1 MSNLKW
7 TFDLKQ
13 HTPMIHFQPLDKGVC
28 LRATE
33 VKPRFDR
40 FLLANV
46 HFTDQQKVRWFYI
59 ADDGGLASKMKLRF
73 CVNGKAERSYTYEK
87 KKGGYLERQIPK
99 GSSTR
104 INSLYF
110 GNQGGRERED
120 FKETIFCREG
130 IKGTILCFDREF
142 LEIIKKYIPDFFLL
156 NNFGTRQNKG
166 FGSFSVA
173 DVACKDNILTV
184 VRKYEPNA
192 FCLDYSILGIGQN
205 ISADSRLKDISFL
218 YGLMKGGINNTR
230 NDSGQYYKS
239 AIFRYYL
246 EKNITHE
253 KKVIKSVLFDG
264 KDVST
269 MENPYFV
276 RAVLGLTDGYV
287 YRDNMRKGRV
297 SVSHEDIKR
306 YSSPI
311 YFKVLDRY
319 TFLFLRQTPEA
330 LQNAAFI
337 FSLKGRHPIEL
348 KIPDFDIDDFMG
360 WFAKDFNNKEKMEDK
375 RTGKL
380 IRGSLRAADNYKF
393 VRIERLKLRRCN
405 G

>member
-1 MSNLKW
+1 
-7 TFDLKQ
+7 
-13 HTPMIHFQPLDKGVC
+13 
-28 LRATE
+28 
-33 VKPRFDR
+33 
-40 FLLANV
+40 
-46 HFTDQQKVRWFYI
+46 
-59 ADDGGLASKMKLRF
+59 
-73 CVNGKAERSYTYEK
+73 
-87 KKGGYLERQIPK
+87 
-99 GSSTR
+99 
-104 INSLYF
+104 
-110 GNQGGRERED
+110 
-120 FKETIFCREG
+120 
-130 IKGTILCFDREF
+130 
-142 LEIIKKYIPDFFLL
+142 
-156 NNFGTRQNKG
+156 
-166 FGSFSVA
+166 
-173 DVACKDNILTV
+173 
-184 VRKYEPNA
+184 
-192 FCLDYSILGIGQN
+192 
-205 ISADSRLKDISFL
+205 
-218 YGLMKGGINNTR
+218 MKGGINNTR

-311 YFKVLDRY
+311 YFKVLNRY

-330 LQNAAFI
+330 LQNASFI
-337 FSLKGRHPIEL
+337 FSLKGRDPIEL